1 MTAGVAR
8 ETEKRDLAFHFF
20 RTSFLLQNVFRK
32 FSQKIFAD
40 KALFLTGQSYG
51 GLTFVDGRT
60 NLVKQTLHIL
70 RKNIFFI
77 VREYYL

>member
-51 GLTFVDGRT
+51 GRKADGF
-60 NLVKQTLHIL
+60 LVRSKPDPASGLEL
-70 RKNIFFI
+70 
-77 VREYYL
+77 L